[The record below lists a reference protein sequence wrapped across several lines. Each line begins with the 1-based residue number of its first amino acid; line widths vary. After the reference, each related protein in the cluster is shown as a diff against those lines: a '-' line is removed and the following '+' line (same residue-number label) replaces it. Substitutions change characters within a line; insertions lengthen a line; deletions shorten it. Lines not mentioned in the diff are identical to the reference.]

1 MKISYIMATEYPLH
15 NNGPDPTA
23 SIRRI
28 YIAEECLDLSYTQE
42 ILDRVDTTTVEVLP
56 AGRLTGSSAIHD
68 PKAFSE
74 GKRSLLLHKNRGI
87 FFKPCPGTREYEC
100 CGYQVLNVGMNCPM
114 DCVYCIL
121 QAYLNNP
128 WLSFYVNVEDLFEE
142 LDSAFAAEPE
152 RFWRIGTGEFTDSL
166 ALDSLTGLSRRLVA
180 YMRDKSR
187 AVLELKTKTA
197 AVDNL
202 MGLDH
207 GGRTVVA
214 WSLNSRLI
222 SDREELHTASLTQR
236 LAAAARCAAAGYRLG
251 FHFDPIIYQP
261 DWREG
266 YDETINRLFAA
277 VNVESIAWISLGCLR
292 FLPVLRSI
300 ATQRF
305 PGSRF
310 FHEEFVQG
318 LDGKNRYF
326 RSLRVEMYRFLVQKI
341 QAKAPDT
348 CVYLCMESEEI
359 WYEVFGFVP
368 ADRGGLTAMLD
379 ASVSDR

>member
-1 MKISYIMATEYPLH
+1 MATEYPRH

-28 YIAEECLDLSYTQE
+28 YIADDCLDLSYTQE
-42 ILDRVDTTTVEVLP
+42 ILDRVDTTKVEVLP
-56 AGRLTGSSAIHD
+56 AGRLTGASAIHD
-68 PKAFSE
+68 PKGFSE

-128 WLSFYVNVEDLFEE
+128 WLSFFVNIEDMFEE

-207 GGRTVVA
+207 GGRTIVA

-236 LAAAARCAAAGYRLG
+236 LAAAARCADDGYRLG
-251 FHFDPIIYQP
+251 FHFDPIIYHPGWQ
-261 DWREG
+261 EG
-266 YDETINRLFAA
+266 YEETINRLFAA
-277 VNVESIAWISLGCLR
+277 VPVESIAWISLGCLR

-300 ATQRF
+300 ATERF

-326 RSLRVEMYRFLVQKI
+326 RSLRVEMYRFLAEKI
-341 QAKAPDT
+341 MAAAPDT

-359 WYEVFGFVP
+359 WYDVFRFVP
-368 ADRGGLTAMLD
+368 ADRGGLSAMLD
-379 ASVSDR
+379 KAVFAG